1 MEDNL
6 KKAIQQMKNGEE
18 TGFNAVYSA
27 TYNRVYFRAKQIM
40 KKEEDAQDLTQI
52 VFVEAYKNI
61 HTLQAAEAL
70 YSWLDGITY
79 NQGMKIY
86 RKQRDVLLTEEAEGM
101 FDIIENN
108 DISSMPELTADQK
121 ATAEIVK
128 GIIEELPELQ
138 KAAVVAYYFDGLK
151 VERIAELMECSVN
164 TIKSRLNY
172 ARKYIKER
180 VEEKEKKEG
189 YRLHVLGLPVLW
201 YAIKTMSDRTTLTAQ
216 AAQTIYNGACTGVG
230 LQASAITAGGA
241 AVTEATAAAG
251 TAETAATAGAT
262 AAETAAVAAEAG
274 ATVTGGAAGATTVAT
289 AAGAGAKAVA
299 ISTTA
304 KALLIAGAV
313 IVAGA
318 GTVGAISVINHSRTE
333 TVDTV
338 GENGESES
346 GEKLTL
352 EDDLSEYLGLYFGE
366 YWREDAEAVYP
377 YKVSDTEYRFRPEDL
392 QKYGDT
398 VTCNIVKDRM
408 SGLPEGVELAVAYCD
423 SLTDLTPDML
433 VPQYLYNFTADSFT
447 FQISTAEGF
456 IIRLVDTSAKEVFDA
471 WELEE
476 DYSEFIKMYEVAV
489 SEPYVFEYQYD
500 GPTLTAEK
508 VSDEEYRFSTA
519 ALKSTF
525 KDGQTVGIRLNLPYT
540 IEFVSMTGEDAAAS
554 GTMLDYMQ
562 VSREDANRGY
572 FTLST
577 QSDIIIKVKK
587 FEGNH
592 GRPVEEVEETKPK
605 TIANVDNLREYEK
618 WGPEDGSEGPALYV
632 KKIGSESVHIY
643 GDIYETLWEYDGYW
657 TLDGQEFHFTGKDLE
672 PLTLTDMEGNP
683 IDRRIAFYYLEEDGM
698 IYVDIPDGEDWESYA
713 FRDTPDYVYKKLS
726 SPVLD
731 TDEHNNTVTP
741 SAENSTGAGVHL
753 TNDGT
758 TWQLTDT
765 VTMHFENGV
774 FTVSGQGEMPDYNAR
789 KEVAPWTYD
798 VFRGDPTTVII
809 EEGVTSISPM
819 AFSGYLNLTDV
830 TLPGSLKKIGDRAF
844 SSCSNL
850 KEIVIPD
857 GVEEIGDKVFFNS
870 YSLEK
875 IVIPASVTEI
885 GDGIFMSGNSHLVIY
900 GEKGSAAERYAQKY
914 EIDFK
919 EM

>member
-1 MEDNL
+1 MEDSL

-101 FDIIENN
+101 FDILENN

-201 YAIKTMSDRTTLTAQ
+201 YAIRTMSDRTTLTAQ
-216 AAQTIYNGACTGVG
+216 AAQTIYNGACSGIG
-230 LQASAITAGGA
+230 LQASTITAGGA
-241 AVTEATAAAG
+241 VATEAVTAAGVAAAEAA
-251 TAETAATAGAT
+251 TTAATT
-262 AAETAAVAAEAG
+262 
-274 ATVTGGAAGATTVAT
+274 
-289 AAGAGAKAVA
+289 AGAGAKAVA
-299 ISTTA
+299 ISTTV

-318 GTVGAISVINHSRTE
+318 GIAGAISVINHNRAE
-333 TVDTV
+333 TVDNEFG
-338 GENGESES
+338 GENDESES

-366 YWREDAEAVYP
+366 YWREDAEAAYP

-392 QKYGDT
+392 QKYGDM
-398 VTCNIVKDRM
+398 VTCSIVKDKM
-408 SGLPEGVELAVAYCD
+408 SGLPEGVELAVAYCN
-423 SLTDLTPDML
+423 SQTDLTPDML
-433 VPQYLYNFTADSFT
+433 VPQYLYHFTADSFT

-456 IIRLVDTSAKEVFDA
+456 IIRLVDTSVKEVFDA

-476 DYSEFIKMYEVAV
+476 DYSEFIKMYGVAV

-508 VSDEEYRFSTA
+508 VSDGEYRFSTA
-519 ALKSTF
+519 ALRSTF

-540 IEFVSMTGEDAAAS
+540 IEFVSVTGEDAAAP
-554 GTMLDYMQ
+554 GTMIDYMQ
-562 VSREDANRGY
+562 VSREDANRWY

-577 QSDIIIKVKK
+577 GNDIIIKVKK
-587 FEGNH
+587 FEGSH

-618 WGPEDGSEGPALYV
+618 WGPKDGSDGPTLYV

-657 TLDGQEFHFTGKDLE
+657 TLDGQEIHFTGKDLE

-741 SAENSTGAGVHL
+741 SAENSTDSGVHM

-774 FTVSGQGEMPDYNAR
+774 FTVSGEGEMPDYNAR

>member
-1 MEDNL
+1 MDDSL

-101 FDIIENN
+101 FDILENN
-108 DISSMPELTADQK
+108 DISFMPELTADQK

-201 YAIKTMSDRTTLTAQ
+201 YAIRTMSDRTTLTAQ
-216 AAQTIYNGACTGVG
+216 AAQTIYNGACSGIG

-241 AVTEATAAAG
+241 
-251 TAETAATAGAT
+251 
-262 AAETAAVAAEAG
+262 VAAEA
-274 ATVTGGAAGATTVAT
+274 VTAAGVAAAEAATTAAT
-289 AAGAGAKAVA
+289 TAGAGAKAVA
-299 ISTTA
+299 ISTTV

-318 GTVGAISVINHSRTE
+318 GIAGAISVINHNRAE
-333 TVDTV
+333 TVDNEFG
-338 GENGESES
+338 GENDESES

-366 YWREDAEAVYP
+366 YWREDAEAAYP

-392 QKYGDT
+392 QKYGDM
-398 VTCNIVKDRM
+398 VTCSIVKDKM
-408 SGLPEGVELAVAYCD
+408 SGLPEGVELAVAYCN
-423 SLTDLTPDML
+423 SQTDLTPDML
-433 VPQYLYNFTADSFT
+433 VPQYLYHFSADSFT

-456 IIRLVDTSAKEVFDA
+456 IIRLVDTSVKEVFDA

-508 VSDEEYRFSTA
+508 VSDGEYRFSTA
-519 ALKSTF
+519 ALRSTF

-540 IEFVSMTGEDAAAS
+540 IEFVSVTGEDAAAP
-554 GTMLDYMQ
+554 GTMIDYMQ
-562 VSREDANRGY
+562 VSREDANRWY

-577 QSDIIIKVKK
+577 GNDIIIKVKK
-587 FEGNH
+587 FEGSH

-618 WGPEDGSEGPALYV
+618 WGPKDGSDGPTLYV

-657 TLDGQEFHFTGKDLE
+657 TLDGQEIHFTGKDLE

-741 SAENSTGAGVHL
+741 SAENSTDSGVHL

-774 FTVSGQGEMPDYNAR
+774 FTVSGEGEMPDYNAR

-900 GEKGSAAERYAQKY
+900 GEKGSAAEQYAQKY

>member
-1 MEDNL
+1 MDDSL

-101 FDIIENN
+101 FDILENN
-108 DISSMPELTADQK
+108 DISFMPELTADQK

-201 YAIKTMSDRTTLTAQ
+201 YAIRTMSDRTTLTAQ
-216 AAQTIYNGACTGVG
+216 AAQTIYNGVCSGIG

-241 AVTEATAAAG
+241 
-251 TAETAATAGAT
+251 
-262 AAETAAVAAEAG
+262 VAAEA
-274 ATVTGGAAGATTVAT
+274 VTAAGVAAAEAATTAAT
-289 AAGAGAKAVA
+289 TAGAGAKAVA
-299 ISTTA
+299 ISTTV

-318 GTVGAISVINHSRTE
+318 GIAGAISVINHNRAE
-333 TVDTV
+333 TVDNEFG
-338 GENGESES
+338 GENDESES

-366 YWREDAEAVYP
+366 YWREDAEAAYP

-392 QKYGDT
+392 QKYGDM
-398 VTCNIVKDRM
+398 VTCSIVKDKM
-408 SGLPEGVELAVAYCD
+408 SGLPEGVELAVAYCN
-423 SLTDLTPDML
+423 SQTDLTPDML
-433 VPQYLYNFTADSFT
+433 VPQYLYHFTADSFT

-456 IIRLVDTSAKEVFDA
+456 IIRLVDTSVKEVFDA

-476 DYSEFIKMYEVAV
+476 DYSEFIEMYEVAV

-508 VSDEEYRFSTA
+508 VSDGEYRFSTA
-519 ALKSTF
+519 ALRSTF

-540 IEFVSMTGEDAAAS
+540 IEFVSVTGEDAAAP
-554 GTMLDYMQ
+554 GTMIDYMQ
-562 VSREDANRGY
+562 VSREDANRWY

-577 QSDIIIKVKK
+577 GNDIIIKVKK
-587 FEGNH
+587 FEGSH

-618 WGPEDGSEGPALYV
+618 WGPKDGSDGPTLYV

-657 TLDGQEFHFTGKDLE
+657 TLDGQEIHFTGKDLE

-741 SAENSTGAGVHL
+741 SAENSTDSGVHL

-774 FTVSGQGEMPDYNAR
+774 FTVSGEGEMPDYNAR

-900 GEKGSAAERYAQKY
+900 GEKGSAAEQYAQKY

>member
-1 MEDNL
+1 MDDSL

-101 FDIIENN
+101 FDILENN
-108 DISSMPELTADQK
+108 DISFMPELTADQK

-201 YAIKTMSDRTTLTAQ
+201 YAIRTMSDRTTLTAQ
-216 AAQTIYNGACTGVG
+216 AAQTIYNGACSGIG

-241 AVTEATAAAG
+241 
-251 TAETAATAGAT
+251 
-262 AAETAAVAAEAG
+262 VAAEA
-274 ATVTGGAAGATTVAT
+274 VTAAGVAAAEAATTAAT
-289 AAGAGAKAVA
+289 TAGAGAKAVA
-299 ISTTA
+299 ISTTV

-318 GTVGAISVINHSRTE
+318 GIAGAISVINHNRAE
-333 TVDTV
+333 TVDNEFG
-338 GENGESES
+338 GENDESES

-366 YWREDAEAVYP
+366 YWREDAEAAYP

-392 QKYGDT
+392 QKYGDM
-398 VTCNIVKDRM
+398 VTCSIVKDKM
-408 SGLPEGVELAVAYCD
+408 SGLPEGVELAVAYCN
-423 SLTDLTPDML
+423 SQTDLTPDML
-433 VPQYLYNFTADSFT
+433 VPQYLYHFTADSFT

-456 IIRLVDTSAKEVFDA
+456 IIRLVDTSVKEVFDA

-508 VSDEEYRFSTA
+508 VGDGEYRFSTA
-519 ALKSTF
+519 ALRSTF

-540 IEFVSMTGEDAAAS
+540 IEFVSVTGEDAAAP
-554 GTMLDYMQ
+554 GTMIDYMQ
-562 VSREDANRGY
+562 VSREDANRWY

-577 QSDIIIKVKK
+577 GNDIIIKVKK
-587 FEGNH
+587 FEGSH

-618 WGPEDGSEGPALYV
+618 WGPKDGSDGPTLYV

-657 TLDGQEFHFTGKDLE
+657 TLDGQEIHFTGKDLE

-741 SAENSTGAGVHL
+741 SAENSTDSGVHL

-774 FTVSGQGEMPDYNAR
+774 FTVSGEGEMPDYNAR

-900 GEKGSAAERYAQKY
+900 GEKGSAAEQYAQKY

>member
-1 MEDNL
+1 MDDSL

-52 VFVEAYKNI
+52 VFVEAYKSI

-101 FDIIENN
+101 FDILENN
-108 DISSMPELTADQK
+108 DISFMPELTADQK

-201 YAIKTMSDRTTLTAQ
+201 YAIRTMSDRTTLTAQ
-216 AAQTIYNGACTGVG
+216 AAQTIYNGACSGIG

-241 AVTEATAAAG
+241 
-251 TAETAATAGAT
+251 
-262 AAETAAVAAEAG
+262 VAAEA
-274 ATVTGGAAGATTVAT
+274 VTAAGVAAAEAATTAAT
-289 AAGAGAKAVA
+289 TAGAGAKAVA
-299 ISTTA
+299 ISTTV

-313 IVAGA
+313 IVSGA
-318 GTVGAISVINHSRTE
+318 GIAGAISVINHNRAE
-333 TVDTV
+333 TVDNEFG
-338 GENGESES
+338 GENDESES

-366 YWREDAEAVYP
+366 YWREDAEAAYP

-392 QKYGDT
+392 QKYGDM
-398 VTCNIVKDRM
+398 VTCSIVKDKM
-408 SGLPEGVELAVAYCD
+408 SGLPEGVELAVAYCN
-423 SLTDLTPDML
+423 SQTDLTPDML
-433 VPQYLYNFTADSFT
+433 VPQYLYHFTADSFT

-456 IIRLVDTSAKEVFDA
+456 IIRLVDTSVKEVFDA

-508 VSDEEYRFSTA
+508 VSDGEYRFSTA
-519 ALKSTF
+519 ALRSTF

-540 IEFVSMTGEDAAAS
+540 IEFVSVTGEDAAAP
-554 GTMLDYMQ
+554 GTMIDYMQ
-562 VSREDANRGY
+562 VSREDANRWY

-577 QSDIIIKVKK
+577 GNDIIIKVKK
-587 FEGNH
+587 FEGSH

-618 WGPEDGSEGPALYV
+618 WGPKDGSDGPTLYV

-657 TLDGQEFHFTGKDLE
+657 TLDGQEIHFTGKDLE

-741 SAENSTGAGVHL
+741 SAENSTDSGVHL

-774 FTVSGQGEMPDYNAR
+774 FTVSGEGEMPDYNAR

-900 GEKGSAAERYAQKY
+900 GEKGSAAEQYAQKY

>member
-1 MEDNL
+1 MDDSL

-86 RKQRDVLLTEEAEGM
+86 RKQRDVLLAEEAEGM
-101 FDIIENN
+101 FDILENN
-108 DISSMPELTADQK
+108 DISFMPELTADQK

-201 YAIKTMSDRTTLTAQ
+201 YAIRTMSDRTSLTVQ
-216 AAQTIYNGACTGVG
+216 AAQTIYNGACSGIG

-241 AVTEATAAAG
+241 
-251 TAETAATAGAT
+251 
-262 AAETAAVAAEAG
+262 VAAEA
-274 ATVTGGAAGATTVAT
+274 VTAAGVAAAEAATTAAT
-289 AAGAGAKAVA
+289 TAGAGAKAVA
-299 ISTTA
+299 ISTTV

-318 GTVGAISVINHSRTE
+318 GIAGAISVINHNRAE
-333 TVDTV
+333 TVDNEFG
-338 GENGESES
+338 GESDESES

-366 YWREDAEAVYP
+366 YWREDAEAAYP

-392 QKYGDT
+392 QKYGDM
-398 VTCNIVKDRM
+398 VTCSIVKDKM
-408 SGLPEGVELAVAYCD
+408 SGLPEGVELAVAYCN
-423 SLTDLTPDML
+423 SQTDLTPDML
-433 VPQYLYNFTADSFT
+433 VPQYLYHFTADSFT

-456 IIRLVDTSAKEVFDA
+456 IIRLVDTSVKEVFDA

-500 GPTLTAEK
+500 DPTLTAEK
-508 VSDEEYRFSTA
+508 VSDGEYRFSTA
-519 ALKSTF
+519 ALRSTF

-540 IEFVSMTGEDAAAS
+540 IEFVAVTGEDAAAP
-554 GTMLDYMQ
+554 GTMIDYMQ
-562 VSREDANRGY
+562 VSREDANRWY

-577 QSDIIIKVKK
+577 GNDIIIKVKK
-587 FEGNH
+587 FEGSH

-618 WGPEDGSEGPALYV
+618 WGPKDGSDGPTLYV

-657 TLDGQEFHFTGKDLE
+657 TLDGQEIHFTGNDLE

-741 SAENSTGAGVHL
+741 SAENSTDSGVHL

-774 FTVSGQGEMPDYNAR
+774 FTVSGEGEMPDYNAR

-900 GEKGSAAERYAQKY
+900 GEKGSAAEQYAQKY

>member
-1 MEDNL
+1 MDDSL

-101 FDIIENN
+101 FDILENN

-201 YAIKTMSDRTTLTAQ
+201 YAIRTMSDRTTLTAQ
-216 AAQTIYNGACTGVG
+216 AAQTIYNGACSGIG

-241 AVTEATAAAG
+241 VATGTVTAAEVAA
-251 TAETAATAGAT
+251 AEAATTAATT
-262 AAETAAVAAEAG
+262 
-274 ATVTGGAAGATTVAT
+274 
-289 AAGAGAKAVA
+289 AGAGAKAVA
-299 ISTTA
+299 ISTTV

-318 GTVGAISVINHSRTE
+318 GIAGAISVINHNRAE
-333 TVDTV
+333 TVDNEFD
-338 GENGESES
+338 GENDESES

-366 YWREDAEAVYP
+366 YWREDAEAAYP

-398 VTCNIVKDRM
+398 VTCSIVKDKM
-408 SGLPEGVELAVAYCD
+408 SGLPEGVELAVAYCN
-423 SLTDLTPDML
+423 SQTDLTPDML
-433 VPQYLYNFTADSFT
+433 VPQYLYHFTADSFT

-456 IIRLVDTSAKEVFDA
+456 IIRLVDTSVKEVFDA

-508 VSDEEYRFSTA
+508 VSDGEYRFSTA
-519 ALKSTF
+519 ALRSTF
-525 KDGQTVGIRLNLPYT
+525 RDGQTVGIRLNLPYT
-540 IEFVSMTGEDAAAS
+540 IEFVSVTGEDAAAP
-554 GTMLDYMQ
+554 GTMIDYMQ
-562 VSREDANRGY
+562 VSREDANRWY
-572 FTLST
+572 FTLSAGN
-577 QSDIIIKVKK
+577 DIIIKVKK
-587 FEGNH
+587 FEGSH

-618 WGPEDGSEGPALYV
+618 WGPKDGSDGQTLYV

-657 TLDGQEFHFTGKDLE
+657 TLDGQEIHFTGKDLE

-741 SAENSTGAGVHL
+741 SEENSTDSGVHL

-774 FTVSGQGEMPDYNAR
+774 FTVSGEGEMPDYNAR

-857 GVEEIGDKVFFNS
+857 GVEEIGDKAFFNS

-900 GEKGSAAERYAQKY
+900 GEKGSAAEQYAQKY

>member
-1 MEDNL
+1 MDDSL

-101 FDIIENN
+101 FDILENN
-108 DISSMPELTADQK
+108 DISFMPELTADQK

-201 YAIKTMSDRTTLTAQ
+201 YAIRTMSDRTTLTAQ
-216 AAQTIYNGACTGVG
+216 AAQTIYNGACSGIG

-241 AVTEATAAAG
+241 
-251 TAETAATAGAT
+251 
-262 AAETAAVAAEAG
+262 VAAEA
-274 ATVTGGAAGATTVAT
+274 VTAAGVAAAEAATTAAT
-289 AAGAGAKAVA
+289 TAGAGAKAVA
-299 ISTTA
+299 ISTTV

-318 GTVGAISVINHSRTE
+318 GIAGAISVINHNRAE
-333 TVDTV
+333 TMDNEFG
-338 GENGESES
+338 GENDESES

-366 YWREDAEAVYP
+366 YWREDAEAAYP

-392 QKYGDT
+392 QKYGDM
-398 VTCNIVKDRM
+398 VTCSIVKDKM
-408 SGLPEGVELAVAYCD
+408 SGLPEGVELAVAYCN
-423 SLTDLTPDML
+423 SQTDLTPDML
-433 VPQYLYNFTADSFT
+433 VPQYLYHFTADSFT

-456 IIRLVDTSAKEVFDA
+456 IIRLVDTSVKEVFDA

-508 VSDEEYRFSTA
+508 VSDGEYRFSTA
-519 ALKSTF
+519 ALRSTF

-540 IEFVSMTGEDAAAS
+540 IEFVSVTGEDAAAP
-554 GTMLDYMQ
+554 GTMIDYMQ
-562 VSREDANRGY
+562 VSREDANRWY

-577 QSDIIIKVKK
+577 GNDIIIKVKK
-587 FEGNH
+587 FEGSH

-618 WGPEDGSEGPALYV
+618 WGPKDGSDGPTLYV

-657 TLDGQEFHFTGKDLE
+657 TLDGQEIHFTGKDLE

-741 SAENSTGAGVHL
+741 SAENSTDSGVHL

-774 FTVSGQGEMPDYNAR
+774 FTVSGEGEMPDYNAR

-900 GEKGSAAERYAQKY
+900 GEKGSAAEQYAQKY

>member
-1 MEDNL
+1 MDDSL

-52 VFVEAYKNI
+52 VFVEAYKSI

-101 FDIIENN
+101 FDILENN
-108 DISSMPELTADQK
+108 DISFMPELTADQK

-201 YAIKTMSDRTTLTAQ
+201 YAIRTMSDRTSLTAQ
-216 AAQTIYNGACTGVG
+216 AAQTIYNGACSGIG

-241 AVTEATAAAG
+241 
-251 TAETAATAGAT
+251 
-262 AAETAAVAAEAG
+262 VAAEA
-274 ATVTGGAAGATTVAT
+274 VTAAGVAAAEAATTAAT
-289 AAGAGAKAVA
+289 TAGAGAKAVA
-299 ISTTA
+299 ISTTV

-318 GTVGAISVINHSRTE
+318 GIAGAISVINHNRAE
-333 TVDTV
+333 TMDNEFG
-338 GENGESES
+338 GENDESES

-366 YWREDAEAVYP
+366 YWREDAEAAYP

-392 QKYGDT
+392 QKYGDM
-398 VTCNIVKDRM
+398 VTCSIVKDKM
-408 SGLPEGVELAVAYCD
+408 SGLPEGVELAVAYCN
-423 SLTDLTPDML
+423 SQTDLTPDML
-433 VPQYLYNFTADSFT
+433 VPQYLYHFTADSFT

-456 IIRLVDTSAKEVFDA
+456 IIRLVDTSVKEVFDA

-508 VSDEEYRFSTA
+508 VSDGEYRFSTA
-519 ALKSTF
+519 ALRSTF

-540 IEFVSMTGEDAAAS
+540 IEFVSVTGEDAAAP
-554 GTMLDYMQ
+554 GTMIDYMQ
-562 VSREDANRGY
+562 VSREDANRWY

-577 QSDIIIKVKK
+577 GNDIIIKVKK
-587 FEGNH
+587 FEGSH

-618 WGPEDGSEGPALYV
+618 WGPKDGSDGPTLYV

-657 TLDGQEFHFTGKDLE
+657 TLDGQEIHFTGKDLE

-741 SAENSTGAGVHL
+741 SAENSTDSGVHL

-774 FTVSGQGEMPDYNAR
+774 FTVSGEGEMPDYNAR

-900 GEKGSAAERYAQKY
+900 GEKGSAAEQYAQKY

>member
-1 MEDNL
+1 MDDSL

-101 FDIIENN
+101 FDILENN
-108 DISSMPELTADQK
+108 DISFMPELTADQK

-201 YAIKTMSDRTTLTAQ
+201 YAIRTMSDRTTLTAQ
-216 AAQTIYNGACTGVG
+216 AAQTIYNGACSGIG

-241 AVTEATAAAG
+241 
-251 TAETAATAGAT
+251 
-262 AAETAAVAAEAG
+262 VAAEA
-274 ATVTGGAAGATTVAT
+274 VTAAGVAAAEAATTAAT
-289 AAGAGAKAVA
+289 TAGAGAKAVA
-299 ISTTA
+299 ISTTV

-318 GTVGAISVINHSRTE
+318 GIAGAISVINHNRAE
-333 TVDTV
+333 TVDNEFG
-338 GENGESES
+338 GENDESES

-366 YWREDAEAVYP
+366 YWREDAEAAYP

-392 QKYGDT
+392 QKYGDM
-398 VTCNIVKDRM
+398 VTCSIVKDKM
-408 SGLPEGVELAVAYCD
+408 SGLPEGVELAVAYCN
-423 SLTDLTPDML
+423 SQTDLTPDML
-433 VPQYLYNFTADSFT
+433 VPQYLYHFTADSFT

-456 IIRLVDTSAKEVFDA
+456 IIRLVDTSVKEVFDA

-508 VSDEEYRFSTA
+508 VSDGEYRFSTA
-519 ALKSTF
+519 ALRSTF

-540 IEFVSMTGEDAAAS
+540 IEFVSVTGEDAAAP
-554 GTMLDYMQ
+554 GTMIDYMQ
-562 VSREDANRGY
+562 VSREDANRWY

-577 QSDIIIKVKK
+577 GNDIIIKVKK
-587 FEGNH
+587 YEGSH

-618 WGPEDGSEGPALYV
+618 WGPKDGSDGPTLYV

-657 TLDGQEFHFTGKDLE
+657 TLDGQEIHFTGKDLE

-741 SAENSTGAGVHL
+741 SAENSTDSGVHL

-774 FTVSGQGEMPDYNAR
+774 FTVSGEGEMPDYNAR

-900 GEKGSAAERYAQKY
+900 GEKGSAAEQYAQKY

>member
-1 MEDNL
+1 MDDSL

-101 FDIIENN
+101 FDILENN

-201 YAIKTMSDRTTLTAQ
+201 YAIRTMSDRTTLTAQ
-216 AAQTIYNGACTGVG
+216 AAQTIYNGACSGIG

-241 AVTEATAAAG
+241 VATGTVTAAGVAA
-251 TAETAATAGAT
+251 AEAATTAATT
-262 AAETAAVAAEAG
+262 
-274 ATVTGGAAGATTVAT
+274 
-289 AAGAGAKAVA
+289 AGAGAKAVA
-299 ISTTA
+299 ISTTV

-318 GTVGAISVINHSRTE
+318 GIAGAISVINHNRAE
-333 TVDTV
+333 TVDNEFG
-338 GENGESES
+338 GENDESES

-366 YWREDAEAVYP
+366 YWREDAEAAYP

-392 QKYGDT
+392 QKYGDM
-398 VTCNIVKDRM
+398 VTCSIVKDKM
-408 SGLPEGVELAVAYCD
+408 SGLPEGVELAVAYCN
-423 SLTDLTPDML
+423 SQTDLTPDML
-433 VPQYLYNFTADSFT
+433 VPQYLYHFTADSFT

-456 IIRLVDTSAKEVFDA
+456 IIRLVDTSVKEVFDA

-508 VSDEEYRFSTA
+508 VSDGEYRFSTA
-519 ALKSTF
+519 ALRSTF
-525 KDGQTVGIRLNLPYT
+525 RDGQTVGIRLNLPYT
-540 IEFVSMTGEDAAAS
+540 IEFVSVTGEDAAAP
-554 GTMLDYMQ
+554 GTMIDYMQ
-562 VSREDANRGY
+562 VSREDANRWY
-572 FTLST
+572 FTLSAGN
-577 QSDIIIKVKK
+577 DIIIKVKK
-587 FEGNH
+587 FEGSH

-618 WGPEDGSEGPALYV
+618 WGPKDGSDGPTLYV

-657 TLDGQEFHFTGKDLE
+657 TLDGQEIHFTGKDLE

-731 TDEHNNTVTP
+731 ADEHNNTETP
-741 SAENSTGAGVHL
+741 SEENSTDSGVHL

-774 FTVSGQGEMPDYNAR
+774 FTVSGEGEMPDYNAR

-857 GVEEIGDKVFFNS
+857 GVEEIGDKAFFNS

-900 GEKGSAAERYAQKY
+900 GEKGSAAEQYAQKY

>member
-1 MEDNL
+1 MDDSL

-101 FDIIENN
+101 FDILENN
-108 DISSMPELTADQK
+108 DISFMPELTADQK

-201 YAIKTMSDRTTLTAQ
+201 YAIRTMSDRTSLTAQ
-216 AAQTIYNGACTGVG
+216 AAQTIYNGACSGIG

-241 AVTEATAAAG
+241 
-251 TAETAATAGAT
+251 
-262 AAETAAVAAEAG
+262 VAAEA
-274 ATVTGGAAGATTVAT
+274 VTAAGVAAAEAATTAAT
-289 AAGAGAKAVA
+289 TAGAGAKAVA
-299 ISTTA
+299 ISTTV

-318 GTVGAISVINHSRTE
+318 GIAGAISVINHNRAE
-333 TVDTV
+333 TVDNEFG
-338 GENGESES
+338 GENDESES

-366 YWREDAEAVYP
+366 YWREDAEAAYP

-392 QKYGDT
+392 QKYGDM
-398 VTCNIVKDRM
+398 VTCSIVKDKM
-408 SGLPEGVELAVAYCD
+408 SGLPEGVELAVAYCN
-423 SLTDLTPDML
+423 SQTDLTPDML
-433 VPQYLYNFTADSFT
+433 VPQYLYHFTADSFT

-456 IIRLVDTSAKEVFDA
+456 IIRLVDTSVKEVFDA

-508 VSDEEYRFSTA
+508 VSDGEYRFSTA
-519 ALKSTF
+519 ALRSTF

-540 IEFVSMTGEDAAAS
+540 IEFVSVTGEDAAAPE
-554 GTMLDYMQ
+554 TMIDYMQ
-562 VSREDANRGY
+562 VSREDANRWY

-577 QSDIIIKVKK
+577 GNDIIIKVKK
-587 FEGNH
+587 FEGSH

-618 WGPEDGSEGPALYV
+618 WGPKDGSDGPTLYV

-657 TLDGQEFHFTGKDLE
+657 TLDGQEIHFTGKDLE

-741 SAENSTGAGVHL
+741 SAENSTDSGVHL

-774 FTVSGQGEMPDYNAR
+774 FTVSGEGEMPDYNAR

-900 GEKGSAAERYAQKY
+900 GEKGSAAEQYAQKY

>member
-1 MEDNL
+1 MDDSL

-52 VFVEAYKNI
+52 VFAEAYKNI

-101 FDIIENN
+101 FDILENN

-201 YAIKTMSDRTTLTAQ
+201 YAIRTMSDRTTLTSQ
-216 AAQTIYNGACTGVG
+216 AAQTIYNGACSGIG
-230 LQASAITAGGA
+230 LQARVITAGGA
-241 AVTEATAAAG
+241 VATGTVTAAEVAA
-251 TAETAATAGAT
+251 AEAATTAATT
-262 AAETAAVAAEAG
+262 
-274 ATVTGGAAGATTVAT
+274 
-289 AAGAGAKAVA
+289 AGAGAKAVA
-299 ISTTA
+299 ISTTV

-318 GTVGAISVINHSRTE
+318 GIAGAISVINHNRAE
-333 TVDTV
+333 TVDNEFG
-338 GENGESES
+338 GENDESES

-366 YWREDAEAVYP
+366 YWREDAEAAYP

-398 VTCNIVKDRM
+398 VTCSIVKDKM
-408 SGLPEGVELAVAYCD
+408 SGLPEGVELAVAYCN
-423 SLTDLTPDML
+423 SQTDLTPDML
-433 VPQYLYNFTADSFT
+433 VPQYLYHFTADSFT

-456 IIRLVDTSAKEVFDA
+456 IIRLVDTSVKEVFDA

-508 VSDEEYRFSTA
+508 VSDGEYRFSTA
-519 ALKSTF
+519 ALRSTF
-525 KDGQTVGIRLNLPYT
+525 RDGQTVGIRLNLPYT
-540 IEFVSMTGEDAAAS
+540 IEFVSVTGEDAAAP
-554 GTMLDYMQ
+554 GTMIDYMQ
-562 VSREDANRGY
+562 VSREDANRWY
-572 FTLST
+572 FTLSAGN
-577 QSDIIIKVKK
+577 DIIIKVKK
-587 FEGNH
+587 FEGSH

-618 WGPEDGSEGPALYV
+618 WGPKDGSDGPTLYV

-657 TLDGQEFHFTGKDLE
+657 TLDGQEIHFTGKDLE

-741 SAENSTGAGVHL
+741 SAENSTDSGVHL

-774 FTVSGQGEMPDYNAR
+774 FTVSGEGEMPDYNAR

-830 TLPGSLKKIGDRAF
+830 TLPESLKKIGDRAF

-900 GEKGSAAERYAQKY
+900 GEKGSAAEQYAQKY

>member
-1 MEDNL
+1 MDDSL

-101 FDIIENN
+101 FDILENN
-108 DISSMPELTADQK
+108 DISFMPELTADQK

-201 YAIKTMSDRTTLTAQ
+201 YAIRTMSDRTTLTAQ
-216 AAQTIYNGACTGVG
+216 AAQTIYNGACSGIG

-241 AVTEATAAAG
+241 
-251 TAETAATAGAT
+251 
-262 AAETAAVAAEAG
+262 VAAEA
-274 ATVTGGAAGATTVAT
+274 VTAAGVAAAESATTAAT
-289 AAGAGAKAVA
+289 TAGAGAKAVA
-299 ISTTA
+299 ISTTV

-318 GTVGAISVINHSRTE
+318 GIAGAISVINHNRAE
-333 TVDTV
+333 TVDNEFG
-338 GENGESES
+338 GENDESES

-366 YWREDAEAVYP
+366 YWREDAEAAYP

-392 QKYGDT
+392 QKYGDM
-398 VTCNIVKDRM
+398 VTCSIVKDKM
-408 SGLPEGVELAVAYCD
+408 SGLPEGVELAVAYCN
-423 SLTDLTPDML
+423 SQTDLTPDML
-433 VPQYLYNFTADSFT
+433 VPQYLYHFSADSFT

-456 IIRLVDTSAKEVFDA
+456 IIRLVDTSVKEVFDA

-508 VSDEEYRFSTA
+508 VSDGEYRFSTA
-519 ALKSTF
+519 ALRSTF

-540 IEFVSMTGEDAAAS
+540 IEFVSVTGEDAAAP
-554 GTMLDYMQ
+554 GTMIDYMQ
-562 VSREDANRGY
+562 VSREDANRWY

-577 QSDIIIKVKK
+577 GNDIIIKVKK
-587 FEGNH
+587 FEGSH

-618 WGPEDGSEGPALYV
+618 WGPKDGSDGPTLYV

-657 TLDGQEFHFTGKDLE
+657 TLDGQEIHFTGKDLE

-741 SAENSTGAGVHL
+741 SAENSTDSGVHL

-774 FTVSGQGEMPDYNAR
+774 FTVSGEGEMPDYNAR

-900 GEKGSAAERYAQKY
+900 GEKGSAAEQYAQKY

>member
-1 MEDNL
+1 MDDSL

-52 VFVEAYKNI
+52 VFVEAYKSI

-101 FDIIENN
+101 FDILENN
-108 DISSMPELTADQK
+108 DISFMPELTADQK

-201 YAIKTMSDRTTLTAQ
+201 YAIRTMSDRTTLTAQ
-216 AAQTIYNGACTGVG
+216 AAQTIYNGACSGIG

-241 AVTEATAAAG
+241 
-251 TAETAATAGAT
+251 
-262 AAETAAVAAEAG
+262 VAAEA
-274 ATVTGGAAGATTVAT
+274 VTAAGVAAAEAATTAAT
-289 AAGAGAKAVA
+289 TAGAGAKAVA
-299 ISTTA
+299 ISTTV

-313 IVAGA
+313 IVSGA
-318 GTVGAISVINHSRTE
+318 GIAGAISVINHNRAE
-333 TVDTV
+333 TVDNEFG
-338 GENGESES
+338 GENDESES

-366 YWREDAEAVYP
+366 YWREDAEAAYP

-392 QKYGDT
+392 QKYGDM
-398 VTCNIVKDRM
+398 VTCSIVKDKM
-408 SGLPEGVELAVAYCD
+408 SGLPEGVELAVAYCN
-423 SLTDLTPDML
+423 SQTDLTPDML
-433 VPQYLYNFTADSFT
+433 VPQYLYHFTADSFT

-456 IIRLVDTSAKEVFDA
+456 IIRLVDTSVKEVFDA

-508 VSDEEYRFSTA
+508 VSDGEYRFSTA
-519 ALKSTF
+519 ALRSTF

-540 IEFVSMTGEDAAAS
+540 IEFVSVTGEDAAAP
-554 GTMLDYMQ
+554 GTMIDYMQ
-562 VSREDANRGY
+562 VSREDANRWY

-577 QSDIIIKVKK
+577 GNDIIIKVKK
-587 FEGNH
+587 FEGSH

-618 WGPEDGSEGPALYV
+618 WGPKDGSDGPTLYV

-657 TLDGQEFHFTGKDLE
+657 TLDGQEIHFTGKDLE

-741 SAENSTGAGVHL
+741 SAENSTDSGVHL

-774 FTVSGQGEMPDYNAR
+774 FTVSGEGEMPDYNAR

-875 IVIPASVTEI
+875 IVIPASATEI

-900 GEKGSAAERYAQKY
+900 GEKGSAAEQYAQKY

>member
-1 MEDNL
+1 MDDSL

-101 FDIIENN
+101 FDILENN
-108 DISSMPELTADQK
+108 DISFMPELTADQK

-201 YAIKTMSDRTTLTAQ
+201 YAIRTMSDRTTLTAQ
-216 AAQTIYNGACTGVG
+216 AAQTIYNGACSGIG

-241 AVTEATAAAG
+241 
-251 TAETAATAGAT
+251 
-262 AAETAAVAAEAG
+262 VAAEA
-274 ATVTGGAAGATTVAT
+274 VTAAGVAAAEAATTAAT
-289 AAGAGAKAVA
+289 TAGAGAKAVA
-299 ISTTA
+299 ISTTV

-318 GTVGAISVINHSRTE
+318 GIAGAISVINHNRAE
-333 TVDTV
+333 TVDNEFG
-338 GENGESES
+338 GENDESES

-366 YWREDAEAVYP
+366 YWREDAEAAYP

-392 QKYGDT
+392 QKYGDM
-398 VTCNIVKDRM
+398 VTCSIVKDKM
-408 SGLPEGVELAVAYCD
+408 SGLPEGVELAVAYCN
-423 SLTDLTPDML
+423 SQTDLTPDML
-433 VPQYLYNFTADSFT
+433 VPQYLYHFTADSFT

-456 IIRLVDTSAKEVFDA
+456 IIRLVDTSVKEVFDA

-508 VSDEEYRFSTA
+508 VSDGEYRFSTA
-519 ALKSTF
+519 ALRSTF

-540 IEFVSMTGEDAAAS
+540 IEFVSVTGEDAAAP
-554 GTMLDYMQ
+554 GTMIDYMQ
-562 VSREDANRGY
+562 VSREDANRWY

-577 QSDIIIKVKK
+577 GNDIIIKVKK
-587 FEGNH
+587 FEGSH

-618 WGPEDGSEGPALYV
+618 WGPKDGSDGPTLYV

-657 TLDGQEFHFTGKDLE
+657 TLDGQEIHFTGKDLE

-741 SAENSTGAGVHL
+741 SAENSTDSGVHL

-774 FTVSGQGEMPDYNAR
+774 FTVSGEGEMPDYNAR

-900 GEKGSAAERYAQKY
+900 GEKGSAAEQYAQKY

>member
-1 MEDNL
+1 MDDSL

-52 VFVEAYKNI
+52 VFVEAYKSI

-101 FDIIENN
+101 FDILENN
-108 DISSMPELTADQK
+108 DISFMPELTADQK

-201 YAIKTMSDRTTLTAQ
+201 YAIRTMSDRTSLTVQ
-216 AAQTIYNGACTGVG
+216 AAQTIYNGACSGIG

-241 AVTEATAAAG
+241 
-251 TAETAATAGAT
+251 
-262 AAETAAVAAEAG
+262 VAAEA
-274 ATVTGGAAGATTVAT
+274 VTAAGVAAAEAATTAAT
-289 AAGAGAKAVA
+289 TAGAGAKAVA
-299 ISTTA
+299 ISTTV

-318 GTVGAISVINHSRTE
+318 GIAGAISVINHNRAE
-333 TVDTV
+333 TVDNEFG
-338 GENGESES
+338 GENDESES

-366 YWREDAEAVYP
+366 YWREDAEAAYP

-392 QKYGDT
+392 QKYGDM
-398 VTCNIVKDRM
+398 VTCSIVKDKM
-408 SGLPEGVELAVAYCD
+408 SGLPEGVELAVAYCN
-423 SLTDLTPDML
+423 SQTDLTPDML
-433 VPQYLYNFTADSFT
+433 VPQYLYHFTADSFT

-456 IIRLVDTSAKEVFDA
+456 IIRLVDTSVKEVFDA

-476 DYSEFIKMYEVAV
+476 DYSEFIKMYEVEV

-508 VSDEEYRFSTA
+508 VSDGEYRFSTA
-519 ALKSTF
+519 ALRSTF

-540 IEFVSMTGEDAAAS
+540 IEFVSVTGEDAAAP
-554 GTMLDYMQ
+554 GTMIDYMQ
-562 VSREDANRGY
+562 VSREDANRWY

-577 QSDIIIKVKK
+577 GNDIIIKVKK
-587 FEGNH
+587 FEGSH
-592 GRPVEEVEETKPK
+592 GRPVEEVEETEPK

-618 WGPEDGSEGPALYV
+618 WGPKDGSDGPTLYV

-657 TLDGQEFHFTGKDLE
+657 TLDGQEIHFTGKDLE

-741 SAENSTGAGVHL
+741 SAENSTDSGVHL

-774 FTVSGQGEMPDYNAR
+774 FTVSGEGEMPDYNAR

-900 GEKGSAAERYAQKY
+900 GEKGSAAEQYAQKY

>member
-1 MEDNL
+1 MDDSL

-52 VFVEAYKNI
+52 VFVEAYKSI

-101 FDIIENN
+101 FDILENN
-108 DISSMPELTADQK
+108 DISFMPELTADQK

-201 YAIKTMSDRTTLTAQ
+201 YAIRTMSDRTTLTAQ
-216 AAQTIYNGACTGVG
+216 AAQTIYNGACSGIG
-230 LQASAITAGGA
+230 LQASAITAGG
-241 AVTEATAAAG
+241 V
-251 TAETAATAGAT
+251 
-262 AAETAAVAAEAG
+262 VAAEA
-274 ATVTGGAAGATTVAT
+274 VTAAGVAAAEAATTAAT
-289 AAGAGAKAVA
+289 TAGAGAKAVA
-299 ISTTA
+299 ISTTV

-313 IVAGA
+313 IVSGA
-318 GTVGAISVINHSRTE
+318 GIAGAISVINHNRAE
-333 TVDTV
+333 TVDNEFG
-338 GENGESES
+338 GENDESES

-366 YWREDAEAVYP
+366 YWREDAEAAYP

-392 QKYGDT
+392 QKYGDM
-398 VTCNIVKDRM
+398 VTCSIVKDKM
-408 SGLPEGVELAVAYCD
+408 SGLPEGVELAVAYCN
-423 SLTDLTPDML
+423 SQTDLTPDML
-433 VPQYLYNFTADSFT
+433 VPQYLYHFTADSFT

-456 IIRLVDTSAKEVFDA
+456 IIRLVDTSVKEVFDA

-508 VSDEEYRFSTA
+508 VSDGEYRFSTA
-519 ALKSTF
+519 ALRSTF

-540 IEFVSMTGEDAAAS
+540 IEFVSVTGEDAAAP
-554 GTMLDYMQ
+554 GTMIDYMQ
-562 VSREDANRGY
+562 VSREDANRWY

-577 QSDIIIKVKK
+577 GNDIIIKVKK
-587 FEGNH
+587 FEGSH

-618 WGPEDGSEGPALYV
+618 WGPKDGSDGPTLYV

-657 TLDGQEFHFTGKDLE
+657 TLDGQEIHFTGKDLE

-741 SAENSTGAGVHL
+741 SAENSTDSGVHL

-774 FTVSGQGEMPDYNAR
+774 FTVSGEGEMPDYNAR

-900 GEKGSAAERYAQKY
+900 GEKGSAAEQYAQKY

>member
-1 MEDNL
+1 MEDSL

-101 FDIIENN
+101 FEILENN

-230 LQASAITAGGA
+230 LEATAITAGGA
-241 AVTEATAAAG
+241 AAATEAVTAAG
-251 TAETAATAGAT
+251 TAEAAAGAEAAVTAGAS
-262 AAETAAVAAEAG
+262 
-274 ATVTGGAAGATTVAT
+274 
-289 AAGAGAKAVA
+289 AAGAGAKAA
-299 ISTTA
+299 ALSTTA

-318 GTVGAISVINHSRTE
+318 GTAGAISVMNHNRTE
-333 TVDTV
+333 TVD
-338 GENGESES
+338 GEGIEESVES
-346 GEKLTL
+346 DNGEKLTL

-366 YWREDAEAVYP
+366 YWRADAEGVYP

-392 QKYGDT
+392 QKYGDM
-398 VTCNIVKDRM
+398 VTCSIVKDRM

-423 SLTDLTPDML
+423 SQTDLTPDML

-456 IIRLVDTSAKEVFDA
+456 IIRLVDTSVREVFDA

-476 DYSEFIKMYEVAV
+476 DYSEFIKMYEVTV

-540 IEFVSMTGEDAAAS
+540 IEFVSMTGEDAANP
-554 GTMLDYMQ
+554 GTMIDYMQ
-562 VSREDANRGY
+562 VSREDANRWY
-572 FTLST
+572 FTLSA

-592 GRPVEEVEETKPK
+592 GKPVEEVEETKPK

-618 WGPEDGSEGPALYV
+618 WGPEDGSDGPALYV

-643 GDIYETLWEYDGYW
+643 GDIYETIWEYDGYW
-657 TLDGQEFHFTGKDLE
+657 TIDGQELHFTGKDLE

-726 SPVLD
+726 SPVPD
-731 TDEHNNTVTP
+731 TDESNNTVTP
-741 SAENSTGAGVHL
+741 SAESSTESGVHL

-774 FTVSGQGEMPDYNAR
+774 FTVSGEGEMPDYNAR

-857 GVEEIGDKVFFNS
+857 GVEEIGDKAFFNS

-900 GEKGSAAERYAQKY
+900 GEKGSAAEQYAQKY

>member
-1 MEDNL
+1 MDDSL

-101 FDIIENN
+101 FDILENN
-108 DISSMPELTADQK
+108 DISFMPEFTADQK

-201 YAIKTMSDRTTLTAQ
+201 YAIRTMSDRTTLTAQ
-216 AAQTIYNGACTGVG
+216 AAQTIYNGACSGIG

-241 AVTEATAAAG
+241 
-251 TAETAATAGAT
+251 
-262 AAETAAVAAEAG
+262 VAAEA
-274 ATVTGGAAGATTVAT
+274 VTAAGVAAAEAATTAAT
-289 AAGAGAKAVA
+289 TAGAGAKAVA
-299 ISTTA
+299 ISTTV

-318 GTVGAISVINHSRTE
+318 GIAGAISVINHNRAE
-333 TVDTV
+333 TVDNEFG
-338 GENGESES
+338 GENDESES

-366 YWREDAEAVYP
+366 YWREDAEAAYP

-392 QKYGDT
+392 QKYGDM
-398 VTCNIVKDRM
+398 VTCSIVKDKM
-408 SGLPEGVELAVAYCD
+408 SGLPEGVELAVAYCN
-423 SLTDLTPDML
+423 SQTDLTPDML
-433 VPQYLYNFTADSFT
+433 VPQYLYHFTADSFT

-456 IIRLVDTSAKEVFDA
+456 IIRLVDTSVKEVFDA

-476 DYSEFIKMYEVAV
+476 DYSEFIEMYEVAV

-508 VSDEEYRFSTA
+508 VSDGEYRFSTA
-519 ALKSTF
+519 ALRSTF

-540 IEFVSMTGEDAAAS
+540 IEFVSVTGEDAAAP
-554 GTMLDYMQ
+554 GTMIDYMQ
-562 VSREDANRGY
+562 VSREDANRWY

-577 QSDIIIKVKK
+577 GNDIIIKVKK
-587 FEGNH
+587 FEGSH

-618 WGPEDGSEGPALYV
+618 WGPKDGSDGPTLYV

-657 TLDGQEFHFTGKDLE
+657 TLDGQEIHFTGKDLE

-726 SPVLD
+726 SSVLD

-741 SAENSTGAGVHL
+741 SAENSTDSGVHL

-774 FTVSGQGEMPDYNAR
+774 FTVSGEGEMPDYNAR

-900 GEKGSAAERYAQKY
+900 GEKGSAAEQYAQKY

>member
-1 MEDNL
+1 MDDSL

-101 FDIIENN
+101 FDILENN

-201 YAIKTMSDRTTLTAQ
+201 YAIRTMSDRTTLTAK
-216 AAQTIYNGACTGVG
+216 AAQIIYNGACSGIG

-241 AVTEATAAAG
+241 VATGTVTAAGVAA
-251 TAETAATAGAT
+251 AEAATTAATT
-262 AAETAAVAAEAG
+262 
-274 ATVTGGAAGATTVAT
+274 
-289 AAGAGAKAVA
+289 AGAGAKAVA
-299 ISTTA
+299 ISTTV

-318 GTVGAISVINHSRTE
+318 GIAGAISVINHNRAE
-333 TVDTV
+333 TVDNEFG
-338 GENGESES
+338 GENDESES

-366 YWREDAEAVYP
+366 YWREDAEAAYP

-398 VTCNIVKDRM
+398 VTCSIVKDKM
-408 SGLPEGVELAVAYCD
+408 SGLPEGVELAVAYCN
-423 SLTDLTPDML
+423 SQTDLTPDML
-433 VPQYLYNFTADSFT
+433 VPQYLYHFTADSFT

-456 IIRLVDTSAKEVFDA
+456 IIRLVDTSVKEVFDA

-508 VSDEEYRFSTA
+508 VSDGEYRFSTA
-519 ALKSTF
+519 ALRSTF
-525 KDGQTVGIRLNLPYT
+525 RDGQTVGIRLNLPYT
-540 IEFVSMTGEDAAAS
+540 IEFVSVTGEDAAAP
-554 GTMLDYMQ
+554 GTMIDYMQ
-562 VSREDANRGY
+562 VSREDANRWY
-572 FTLST
+572 FTLSAGN
-577 QSDIIIKVKK
+577 DIIIKVKK
-587 FEGNH
+587 FEGSH

-618 WGPEDGSEGPALYV
+618 WGPKDGSDGPTLYV

-657 TLDGQEFHFTGKDLE
+657 TLDGQEIHFTGKDLE

-741 SAENSTGAGVHL
+741 SEENGTDSGVHL
-753 TNDGT
+753 TNDGA

-774 FTVSGQGEMPDYNAR
+774 FTVSGEGEMPDYNAR

-900 GEKGSAAERYAQKY
+900 GEKGSAAEQYAQKY

>member
-1 MEDNL
+1 MDDSL

-52 VFVEAYKNI
+52 VFAEAYKNI

-101 FDIIENN
+101 FDILENN

-201 YAIKTMSDRTTLTAQ
+201 YAIRTMSDRTTLTAQ
-216 AAQTIYNGACTGVG
+216 AAQIIYNGACSGIG

-241 AVTEATAAAG
+241 
-251 TAETAATAGAT
+251 
-262 AAETAAVAAEAG
+262 VAAEA
-274 ATVTGGAAGATTVAT
+274 VTAAGVAAAEAATTAAT
-289 AAGAGAKAVA
+289 TAGAGAKAVA
-299 ISTTA
+299 ISTTV

-318 GTVGAISVINHSRTE
+318 GIAGAISVINHNRAE
-333 TVDTV
+333 TVDNEFG
-338 GENGESES
+338 GENDESES

-366 YWREDAEAVYP
+366 YWREDAEAAYP

-392 QKYGDT
+392 QKYGDM
-398 VTCNIVKDRM
+398 VTCSIVKDKM
-408 SGLPEGVELAVAYCD
+408 SGLPEGVELAVAYCN
-423 SLTDLTPDML
+423 SQTDLTPDML
-433 VPQYLYNFTADSFT
+433 VPQYLYHFTADSFT

-456 IIRLVDTSAKEVFDA
+456 IIRLVDTSVKEVFDA

-508 VSDEEYRFSTA
+508 VSDGEYRFSTA
-519 ALKSTF
+519 ALRSTF

-540 IEFVSMTGEDAAAS
+540 IEFVSVTGEDAAAP
-554 GTMLDYMQ
+554 GTMIDYMQ
-562 VSREDANRGY
+562 VSREDANRWY

-577 QSDIIIKVKK
+577 GNDIIIKVKK
-587 FEGNH
+587 FEGSH

-618 WGPEDGSEGPALYV
+618 WGPKDGSDGPTLYV

-657 TLDGQEFHFTGKDLE
+657 TLDGQEIHFTGKDLE

-741 SAENSTGAGVHL
+741 SAENSTDSGVHL

-774 FTVSGQGEMPDYNAR
+774 FTVSGEGEMPDYNAR

-900 GEKGSAAERYAQKY
+900 GEKGSAAEQYAQKY